1 MKIDVWFMIKVLR
14 VSIDMF
20 NSNIKIKSIMTHER
34 FTDCGNYVNNVT
46 NNNVK
51 LIPLQAISNTGNV

>member
-20 NSNIKIKSIMTHER
+20 NSNIKIKSILTNER
-34 FTDCGNYVNNVT
+34 FTDCGNYINNVT

>member
-20 NSNIKIKSIMTHER
+20 NSNIKIKSIMTNEQ